1 MAQWQPLGSGGGSD
15 PHLPTPQDR
24 WEKAAADHQQAVI
37 EAGTLFDEL
46 RRTPGVATVARELEN
61 LSDQFL
67 KSSRAAQPLLRV
79 IGTWRQIIDVAPKAA
94 EDKVRRLLG
103 PTLSIIKDE
112 TQAAP

>member
-1 MAQWQPLGSGGGSD
+1 MANFQPLGSGGSGD
-15 PHLPTPQDR
+15 LHGPIAPDR
-24 WEKAAADHQQAVI
+24 LERAVADHQQAVI

-46 RRTPGVATVARELEN
+46 RNSPGVATVARELEN
-61 LSDQFL
+61 RIDQLL
-67 KSSRAAQPLLRV
+67 KADPFSLALLKI

>member
-61 LSDQFL
+61 RIDQLL
-67 KSSRAAQPLLRV
+67 KADPFSLALLKI
-79 IGTWRQIIDVAPKAA
+79 IGTWRQIIDVAPAAA

-103 PTLSIIKDE
+103 PTLVSIKDE

>member
-1 MAQWQPLGSGGGSD
+1 MTQWQPLGTGGGGD
-15 PHLPTPQDR
+15 PHRPTARDR
-24 WEKAAADHQQAVI
+24 VEKAVADHQQAVI
-37 EAGTLFDEL
+37 EAGTLLDEL

-61 LSDQFL
+61 LIDQFL
-67 KSSRAAQPLLRV
+67 KNSRAAQPLLRV